1 MFFSAKFTLPSHT
14 QCFYSE
20 AVERRTQHWKLLQS
34 LQGERILNGIGIEGM
49 DALSASLWSISPS
62 LKDLSRR
69 SFTGSIDSL
78 SLKRQSSPTFIP
90 MLKNTL
96 ARTKSEEKTRRLMAR
111 NCGLELVRIGS
122 GTSPLRTGSLDLLV
136 EQPET
141 PVKLRACQSQ
151 LQLLNSVPFKQ
162 GSEEYLSPSPQQ
174 IPTSPLSQDSG
185 TESGGTIS
193 ADVLDLPDEDVVNL
207 SSEDI
212 KSSVPLKSLSAN
224 CSVVSMPLSANCSV
238 VSMPLKSI
246 SANCSVVSRGVQSE
260 HLKPILRH
268 RNSEEDARLD
278 ELKSIL
284 RGANTLQLDVPGK
297 PINRVKSDD
306 SGIAIKQGLPES
318 QSSSSPSPYGRSSM
332 PDPRPKMKVHFRSI
346 SDTSLL
352 NFDIT
357 SPNSEEKT
365 VIFNDELTSPII
377 DDELSRPVLS
387 GTSTSECTHPCSPKE
402 YPQVFPNSNT
412 QDKNLDS
419 NNSIQPTAPTQ
430 VNESHSTTPS
440 SKVPPPPVTKK
451 PLRPTAVEE
460 TPPQTKAPGKKA
472 SPVVA
477 PPSKSVGGR
486 KLKPPSIRKN
496 SVAETGGTCSPQ
508 KKKPSQLR
516 KPSITAIDL
525 RNVSVKEVKKKFE
538 SPSQDK
544 SPKSASKRVLKVP
557 ESQSKPIEP
566 TIVIRKTSN
575 PPKPL
580 PRVPVAHQ
588 RSRSMASPINEFSNF
603 RRVGAVRAARA
614 SPPRTRA
621 EKTLQVQRQ
630 SNLARSSSIIDT
642 KEKLSIAKIG
652 KPASFDASEIERKSS
667 QASPTRDRDIL
678 TKLAALT
685 PPRNRRLPPKAL
697 GVESPDTRIRIE
709 VVGGSE
715 RGIDIPLNF
724 NSNNNNVSTAME
736 TGSERKRKDS
746 IYDIQDAITVSSCSE
761 GRSATLPHK
770 NKRYPIEWNQFGFS
784 WKNDQLYQ
792 PSRLSY
798 RSTLLQ

>member
-1 MFFSAKFTLPSHT
+1 
-14 QCFYSE
+14 
-20 AVERRTQHWKLLQS
+20 
-34 LQGERILNGIGIEGM
+34 M

-193 ADVLDLPDEDVVNL
+193 ADVLDLHDEDVVNL
-207 SSEDI
+207 
-212 KSSVPLKSLSAN
+212 
-224 CSVVSMPLSANCSV
+224 
-238 VSMPLKSI
+238 
-246 SANCSVVSRGVQSE
+246 
-260 HLKPILRH
+260 KPIQ
-268 RNSEEDARLD
+268 EDARLD
-278 ELKSIL
+278 EQKSIL
-284 RGANTLQLDVPGK
+284 RRANTLSK

-306 SGIAIKQGLPES
+306 SGIAIKQGLPKS

-332 PDPRPKMKVHFRSI
+332 PDQRPKMKVHFRSI

-352 NFDIT
+352 NFDVT

-365 VIFNDELTSPII
+365 DDELTSPII

-387 GTSTSECTHPCSPKE
+387 GTSTSECTHPCSPNE

-412 QDKNLDS
+412 QDKNFDS

-430 VNESHSTTPS
+430 VNESHSTAPS
-440 SKVPPPPVTKK
+440 SRLPPPPVTKK
-451 PLRPTAVEE
+451 PLQRLEAVEK

-477 PPSKSVGGR
+477 PRSKFVGGR

-496 SVAETGGTCSPQ
+496 SVAETRGTCSLQ
-508 KKKPSQLR
+508 KKKPSQL
-516 KPSITAIDL
+516 KDL
-525 RNVSVKEVKKKFE
+525 RNVSVMEVKKKFE

-566 TIVIRKTSN
+566 TIAIRKTSN

-588 RSRSMASPINEFSNF
+588 SMASPINEFSNF
-603 RRVGAVRAARA
+603 HRVGAVRARA

-621 EKTLQVQRQ
+621 KLQVQRQ

-667 QASPTRDRDIL
+667 QASPTRDRDML

-724 NSNNNNVSTAME
+724 NSNNNNMSTAME

-761 GRSATLPHK
+761 GRSATMPHK

-784 WKNDQLYQ
+784 WKNEQLYQ